1 MTFLELCRA
10 LRREAGVAGSG
21 PLTVVGQTGELARLV
36 DWIKDA
42 YVDVMDL
49 RNDWDFLRNDFS
61 LALTTSVQTYAKTTV
76 SNLANWKV
84 DSLRC
89 YQDSI
94 ADERWMVYRPWTE
107 FRDLRLYSTIRTQTG
122 RPQEFTIKPDK
133 SLMVWPI
140 PDNVGSYTVTGEYYR
155 TAPELVNDS
164 DEPAFDRFQMVIVWN
179 ALMRYAAWVES
190 PTAYARAQKE
200 YNRLIMKLQK
210 DETQE
215 ITLGGALA

>member
-1 MTFLELCRA
+1 MTFLELCQA
-10 LRREAGVAGSG
+10 ARRECGIAGSG
-21 PLTVVGQTGELARLV
+21 PLTVVGQTGELGRLV
-36 DWIKDA
+36 DWVRDSA
-42 YVDVMDL
+42 RDVYDL
-49 RNDWDFLRNDFS
+49 RPDWDMLRNDFS

-164 DEPAFDRFQMVIVWN
+164 DEPAFDRFHMAIVWRTVQ
-179 ALMRYAAWVES
+179 LYAGWVES
-190 PTAYARAQKE
+190 PTAYARAQRE